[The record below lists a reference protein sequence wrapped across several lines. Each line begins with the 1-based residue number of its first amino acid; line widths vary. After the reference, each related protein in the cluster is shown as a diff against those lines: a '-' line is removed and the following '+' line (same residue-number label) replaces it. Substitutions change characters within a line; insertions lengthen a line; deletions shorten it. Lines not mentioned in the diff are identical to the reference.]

1 MKKLYELVGSLLHLY
16 QNIENDLSFVY
27 AYYNGINYK
36 NDVELRKSILDLN
49 KTTLGNKIKKLEKF
63 FPKSENDILNYI
75 KEQRNFLVHDFFI
88 DETINSSTQI
98 LDKKEQLLQMLND
111 AKLIE
116 KALRG
121 LIKDLQN
128 AQ

>member
-1 MKKLYELVGSLLHLY
+1 
-16 QNIENDLSFVY
+16 
-27 AYYNGINYK
+27 NGINYK